1 MNKCMYFSEIIRSSC
16 IFLLLFWG
24 GFRGIA
30 QEVSFTRDYLSFNR
44 EKMEF
49 EDDQL
54 LLFAGRGYVC
64 PREFS
69 MSGFTNVE
77 FLPIQLPFYN
87 FYINLK
93 EKTTNLLI
101 RDDVA
106 VQWDKWETQRTGWD
120 PLACNFRSYAP
131 KVLVTQDE
139 EWKPNLYTR
148 TGTFFKDIED
158 KRINFSIKTAT
169 CVSAVADEVLLK
181 YEIFNRDT
189 LPLCLSLLPVHEVKE
204 LPCAGKEGSA
214 RINLHTPFIVSSD
227 MMEITLASDIN
238 TISDEGFEI
247 EIAPR
252 QSRCM
257 YFSVSFNLQK
267 KNSPIYQSDIKKRF
281 DKAQEDIGRQIDWVA
296 QKMPKVE
303 TSNKQIN
310 EMYYRSLLSVLMCR
324 WDRENYVIRPFWTV
338 GTWPYTIS
346 WDNSYASDV
355 LAMLEPESLKET
367 IRLNLGLGQR
377 KYTYIP
383 WNGSVVNMLYIQEPF
398 AIQIMLN
405 AYINHTGDIGILNE
419 NAEGKTFYE
428 WMCEWAYDLHNNYTR
443 KDGLIDVG
451 YSTEKII
458 EIRTDG
464 YNHVVPIVNGLTVD
478 LYDELVRWAILL
490 KKSDDAKTFIKWR
503 DQLKKVFLSKCWN
516 SEKKWFDNLYPNGKR
531 GQVYTY
537 HLFDLLASPNI
548 TGEQRCG
555 LISHIKDNVFL
566 GKFGFYSIART
577 DSVHWDRID
586 GDWGGGG
593 QYAGMPTRIARNLYK
608 IGFSE
613 LGWKVLKRY
622 ARYVDYFP
630 YFTQNPSTDK
640 PHQERS
646 SMPLEISA
654 GSAAEA
660 LIFGTFGVNIDINSI
675 SINPCYH
682 EDLGYSV
689 LKDFRWRGS
698 VYDVELH
705 KRTFVVYKNGV
716 KLFEAL
722 YGNVFKDVLDI
733 EE

>member
-1 MNKCMYFSEIIRSSC
+1 MRFFSSAKT
-16 IFLLLFWG
+16 
-24 GFRGIA
+24 GILRKSLPLWFGLSMINGMA
-30 QEVSFTRDYLSFNR
+30 QVPSFSQDYLSFRR
-44 EKMEF
+44 ETMEF

-54 LLFAGRGYVC
+54 LLFSGRGYAC

-77 FLPIQLPFYN
+77 FLPIQLPTYN

-93 EKTTNLLI
+93 EKQTNLLI

-106 VQWDKWETQRTGWD
+106 IQWDRWENQRTGWD

-139 EWKPNLYTR
+139 NWSPNLYTR
-148 TGTFFKDIED
+148 TGTFYKDID
-158 KRINFSIKTAT
+158 QKRINFSVKTAT
-169 CVSAVADEVLLK
+169 CVSSTTDEVLLK
-181 YEIFNRDT
+181 YEIFNRDEAT
-189 LPLCLSLLPVHEVKE
+189 LSLSLLPCHEVKE
-204 LPCAGKEGSA
+204 LPCIGKENEGSSQI
-214 RINLHTPFIVSSD
+214 RQHTPFHVESD
-227 MMEITLASDIN
+227 LMEITLSSDIK
-238 TISDEGFEI
+238 SVSPEGFEV
-247 EIAPR
+247 EIAPK
-252 QSRCM
+252 QSKCM
-257 YFSVSFNLQK
+257 YFSIAFNATK
-267 KNSPIYQSDIKKRF
+267 KKTPVYQADIKTRF
-281 DKAQEDIGRQIDWVA
+281 DQAQHDIHKQLKWVA
-296 QKMPKVE
+296 DKLPQIQTE
-303 TSNKQIN
+303 NKQIN

-324 WDRENYVIRPFWTV
+324 WERETYILRPFWTV
-338 GTWPYTIS
+338 GTWPFTIS
-346 WDNSYASDV
+346 WDNSYASDI

-367 IRLNLGLGQR
+367 IRLNLQLGER

-383 WNGSVVNMLYIQEPF
+383 WNGKVWNMLYIQEPF

-405 AYINHTGDIGILNE
+405 AYMNHTGDISILNE
-419 NAEGKTFYE
+419 KAKDKTFYE
-428 WMCEWAYDLHNNYTR
+428 WMCEWACDLHDNYGR
-443 KDGLIDVG
+443 EDGLIDVG

-478 LYDELVRWAILL
+478 LYDELARWATLL
-490 KKSDDAKTFIKWR
+490 GKEKDHKQFTTWR
-503 DQLKKVFLSKCWN
+503 NQLKKVFLSSCWN
-516 SEKKWFDNLYPNGKR
+516 AEKKWFDNLYPDGTK

-537 HLFDLLASPNI
+537 HLFDLLGSPHI
-548 TGEQRCG
+548 SGEQRCG
-555 LISHIKDNVFL
+555 LVSHIKDNVFL

-613 LGWKVLKRY
+613 MGWDILKRY

-640 PHQERS
+640 PYQDRS

-660 LIFGTFGVNIDINSI
+660 LLFGTFGIHVSLDSLCIA
-675 SINPCYH
+675 PCYH
-682 EDLGYSV
+682 EDMGHST
-689 LKDFRWRGS
+689 LKNFQWRGNTYS
-698 VYDVELH
+698 IEL
-705 KRTFVVYKNGV
+705 KERTFIVYKNDLKV
-716 KLFEAL
+716 FESK
-722 YGNVFKDVLDI
+722 YGNSFQESKTK
-733 EE
+733 